1 MRRRELLLLVGGA
14 VTAPHALRAEQKALP
29 VIGYLVG
36 GAPDPA
42 APFAAAFRQGLNEAG
57 YVEGQNV
64 MIEYR
69 GADGRFDRMPALAAG
84 LVERKVDV
92 IATDSGTLSA
102 QAEKSATSTIPI
114 VFFSGDP
121 VAAGGEKP
129 VLRDNGGP
137 NG

>member
-14 VTAPHALRAEQKALP
+14 VTAPHALRADQKALP
-29 VIGYLVG
+29 VIGYPVG
-36 GAPDPA
+36 GAPDLA

-84 LVERKVDV
+84 LIERKVDV

-102 QAEKSATSTIPI
+102 QAAKSAT
-114 VFFSGDP
+114 
-121 VAAGGEKP
+121 
-129 VLRDNGGP
+129 
-137 NG
+137 